1 MLFAINAKPL
11 SAKLHSP
18 TLFSPQATRL
28 LQGVCGKARR
38 EFGMLHDAASAPEGG
53 FMIVVLTA
61 PSAIKAPKES
71 PAPPAEK
78 PSAERENQ
86 LIRQYLLLYATV
98 FTALYH
104 SLHYPI
110 RQEAAVLCPCFPE
123 G

>member
-38 EFGMLHDAASAPEGG
+38 EFGMLHDAASALEGG

-61 PSAIKAPKES
+61 PSAVKAPKE
-71 PAPPAEK
+71 K
-78 PSAERENQ
+78 PRSAGRKA
-86 LIRQYLLLYATV
+86 IGGTGKSAYTAV
-98 FTALYH
+98 FTALRDSIYC
-104 SLHYPI
+104 PI
-110 RQEAAVLCPCFPE
+110 P
-123 G
+123 